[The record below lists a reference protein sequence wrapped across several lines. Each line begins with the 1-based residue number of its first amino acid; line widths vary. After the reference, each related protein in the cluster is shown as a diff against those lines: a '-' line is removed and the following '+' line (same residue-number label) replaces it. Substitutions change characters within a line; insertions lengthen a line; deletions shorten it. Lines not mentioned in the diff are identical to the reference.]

1 MPYKNRRKKEIMF
14 KEFKY
19 YEKMWGNHKKRKN
32 FEMEFK
38 NWSQEDKR
46 HFLES
51 GFQIQLG
58 DWIKIKKIKV
68 YLYSKDTIRIGV
80 YTGRHI
86 IKFML
91 FMANENAFHPMNYN
105 DGYHMD
111 YEVLLKRTPII

>member
-1 MPYKNRRKKEIMF
+1 MF

-51 GFQIQLG
+51 GFQIQFE
-58 DWIKIKKIKV
+58 DWIKIDKIKV
-68 YLYSKDTIRIGV
+68 YLYSKDTIRMAV
-80 YTGRHI
+80 YTGRKRIH
-86 IKFML
+86 KFYL

-111 YEVLLKRTPII
+111 YEVMLKRTPII

>member
-1 MPYKNRRKKEIMF
+1 MF

-51 GFQIQLG
+51 GFQIQLF
-58 DWIKIKKIKV
+58 DDLIKIDKIKV

-80 YTGRHI
+80 YTGRRV

-91 FMANENAFHPMNYN
+91 FMAKENAFHPMNYN
-105 DGYHMD
+105 DGGYHMD
-111 YEVLLKRTPII
+111 YEIMLYSPLI